1 MLMVMVMSKC
11 NWSTG
16 ARKARERQEDKVGQ
30 LRRKG
35 FTSNRGIGA
44 LISIDLLLSSMDSDA
59 DETFF
64 DAQDHAALYGKN
76 ELSSLKQKRPC
87 SLGDVDMTGD
97 SESDIRDMIKSEYSA
112 RCGANSVSLQC
123 LFDVLP
129 ATNKEPKTTDDLYS
143 KSLSEHEI
151 AQMLNAPLALPRSLL
166 KSVSTPSIIAVND
179 NCEKCEYLNLS
190 SLKQMVAVSPN
201 QDSDED
207 KPFKRKK
214 RSSLFFKKKWG
225 KEKEIKKSSHQFVS
239 VCYSTS
245 SFCDVCAKS
254 LCNKPALHCDTCLV
268 KVHETCRE
276 QISDCSK
283 LKNSRAIAKTASYHL
298 PSSSIKEKLTTS
310 SSFKTPSS
318 GPMFPNASP
327 SHITKNKRQSEVSF
341 SPTTIQDAIQLNAQK
356 HSGSSPSKVINED
369 KESDM
374 LEDSH
379 MNIVETNSASVESL
393 DDGSG
398 DDSDLD
404 DDADLDLRL
413 EEPEQWSSLVD
424 RKVIKKMKEKDVK
437 RQESIYELIL
447 TEKHHVLTLKIMQK
461 IYAHGMKKEVQ
472 LSPDVVDRI
481 FPFLDYLFDIHSSFL
496 RQLRERQKEY
506 VVIPTISDLLLQQ
519 FQGEKGEQLA
529 SAYGEFCSQHQEAVS
544 LYKDI
549 LKSDR
554 KFQLFNKKCSTH
566 PLCKT
571 RAVPACMLLVTQ
583 RITKYPLVID
593 GIIKATKE
601 NDEEKTNL
609 IEALSL
615 VKGIIAKVNSKVTEK
630 EKEARLI
637 EIYNKVDAKST
648 AFYHGKKFKKSDL
661 LSGKRKLHYEG
672 TLIWKSARGKPLEVT
687 TVVLSDIIIFLQ
699 ESNQKYTFVSQD
711 NKSGI
716 LSLQKLL
723 VREKAGQDSR
733 GIYLISSN
741 QKEPEMYELGCTS
754 AKDKKVWMENVRYA
768 IDNCPDEEELATND
782 CSNDRKLIDVKVAR
796 IKHLLGS
803 LHDKDM
809 CIAQI
814 CEDKMQ
820 ILLELLEADFK
831 PELSL
836 DVRYTNLL
844 DTKCD
849 PGETRNLLMAS
860 LNEASRIASSLYM
873 TGSNLSRSVSSV
885 GEHQSETFT
894 SPALPKRAETFGG
907 FDSPIKEQNPLNK
920 SKSLK
925 KKLMMLKENEKVRVT
940 SVSCTVSPVSEE
952 DGEHLC
958 PAGIHDVRR
967 LSGPPAINENALD
980 QPQHLLKR
988 STNSTNTL
996 TSIAWGGVIKTKSNE
1011 RADWTDAS
1019 SPSMSEDAVSQSD
1032 TVGELLSLNAVAP
1045 SLLAGGKEQLSAA
1058 IQLVHQLNRLQ
1069 CLFSQHFTSYEI
1081 LKAEHA
1087 QLTSRQ
1093 SVLDSEPRD
1102 LKERRS
1108 LYKHNQGLEE
1118 LRNIQ
1123 EQVREERQLLEKERH
1138 IQNNVLESR
1147 DDELNKLQEQLTAE
1161 QQDVKEQREKL
1172 YKQLEVLK
1180 KQGILLSPSMQI
1192 VNTGLQS
1199 PPIEP
1204 ETPKSSPQ
1212 PETVSSWELRAT
1224 KHDSVRKHTTPPA
1237 VDHKPP
1243 TKPDS
1248 ANKQRNVLGSNSL
1261 SGVFSKRTETPD
1273 RQTMPVHLRSATN
1286 QQKTILSP
1294 VVTQP
1299 SSFKQK
1305 LPMKLANLS
1314 LGSPPQGPNSENL
1327 QTSSNCTSNNTSQ
1340 SESPQFLPM
1349 KLAMEGNRQTK
1360 PNPIRTSSFGGS
1372 PKPVIPQ
1379 GGYVHQRAGS
1389 SPAQMHGLS
1398 QHGDETIS
1406 KARNSTM
1413 PKEKSDKKDVGKKY
1427 NNSPEQE
1434 IIFF

>member
-1 MLMVMVMSKC
+1 MALTSEVYRVVYEMAICSI
-11 NWSTG
+11 
-16 ARKARERQEDKVGQ
+16 ARGNK
-30 LRRKG
+30 
-35 FTSNRGIGA
+35 
-44 LISIDLLLSSMDSDA
+44 LSQA
-59 DETFF
+59 IR
-64 DAQDHAALYGKN
+64 N
-76 ELSSLKQKRPC
+76 EQ
-87 SLGDVDMTGD
+87 T
-97 SESDIRDMIKSEYSA
+97 
-112 RCGANSVSLQC
+112 
-123 LFDVLP
+123 
-129 ATNKEPKTTDDLYS
+129 
-143 KSLSEHEI
+143 
-151 AQMLNAPLALPRSLL
+151 
-166 KSVSTPSIIAVND
+166 
-179 NCEKCEYLNLS
+179 
-190 SLKQMVAVSPN
+190 
-201 QDSDED
+201 
-207 KPFKRKK
+207 
-214 RSSLFFKKKWG
+214 
-225 KEKEIKKSSHQFVS
+225 VS
-239 VCYSTS
+239 VTMTVPFNC
-245 SFCDVCAKS
+245 
-254 LCNKPALHCDTCLV
+254 
-268 KVHETCRE
+268 
-276 QISDCSK
+276 
-283 LKNSRAIAKTASYHL
+283 
-298 PSSSIKEKLTTS
+298 
-310 SSFKTPSS
+310 
-318 GPMFPNASP
+318 
-327 SHITKNKRQSEVSF
+327 
-341 SPTTIQDAIQLNAQK
+341 
-356 HSGSSPSKVINED
+356 KVINED

-920 SKSLK
+920 TLK